1 MNSARLLDK
10 RSTHKTQFYFC
21 ILAINHLK
29 MKLNNF
35 IYNNIKKNRIVRNK
49 FNRAVKKLHSVK
61 YKISLKEI
69 TEDLNKWGGK
79 FHVHGSED
87 LIL

>member
-1 MNSARLLDK
+1 
-10 RSTHKTQFYFC
+10 
-21 ILAINHLK
+21 

-69 TEDLNKWGGK
+69 TEDLNTGIPRDIVGLVPDHHNKVSTTIKQVTQIFWFPGVYK
-79 FHVHGSED
+79 SYVYT
-87 LIL
+87 IL